1 MTFNELNLS
10 APVLRAV
17 AQAGYESPS
26 PIQAAAIPP
35 VLAGRDLMGCAQT
48 GTGKT
53 AAFAL
58 PMLDR
63 LTASA
68 PRKKGAIRALI
79 LTPTRELAL
88 QIGESF
94 EAYGKYLTLRST
106 VIFGGVGQAPQ
117 VAALKKGVD
126 ILIACPGRLND
137 LVGQGLLDLSN
148 IEIFVLD
155 EADRMLDMGFVHD
168 VKKVIAKLP
177 RQRQNLMFSATMPK
191 EIEQLAA
198 GILHDPA
205 FVKVDPVSS
214 TVDRIQQSLYFVEK
228 GNKKF
233 LLPWL
238 IKNLKPEVVNAL
250 VFSRTKHGADKI
262 AKDLNKQGIPAAAI
276 HGNKSQTARVTA
288 LEDFKAGKTRVLVA
302 TDIAARG
309 IDISELSHVFNY
321 DLPEVPVTYV
331 HRIGRTARAGADGT
345 AVSFCAPEEKE
356 YLAGIEKLN
365 RRQIPVVSGHPWD
378 GVPAPVKAAP
388 PVRGKKPK
396 AEAEKPAKAE
406 KAAKAEKPAA
416 PKKEKAAAKQPSP
429 KNTEPKEGTSMEEN
443 QKRTSGGR
451 SENRRS
457 NNSRTRREGN
467 APQPANRGSNA
478 QPKFDPHF
486 VSAPEATPLRPVKK
500 APAAQPAAKQ
510 TAPAQNGQRQRGG
523 QPARAEQRTDRNDP
537 RTEQRAERN
546 SRNTRP
552 AQNSQSQQDSR
563 NNRNAV
569 QSSRPARPAKS
580 EAPRGRS
587 RNTAP
592 ARDEDPGLML
602 ISRRPP
608 QQKFT
613 NFEEYMTAHGGATA
627 PIEDHTDE
635 T

>member
-10 APVLRAV
+10 APLLRAV
-17 AQAGYESPS
+17 AEAGYESPS
-26 PIQAAAIPP
+26 PIQASAIPP

-63 LTASA
+63 LTAA
-68 PRKKGAIRALI
+68 PAKKKGAVRALI

-94 EAYGKYLTLRST
+94 ELYGKYLNQRST

-137 LVGQGLLDLSN
+137 LVGQGLIDLSH

-177 RQRQNLMFSATMPK
+177 AQRQNLMFSATMPK

-214 TVDRIQQSLYFVEK
+214 TVDRIDQSLYFVEK

-238 IKNLKPEVVNAL
+238 IQNLKPPVQNAL

-276 HGNKSQTARVTA
+276 HGNKSQSARVAA
-288 LEDFKAGKTRVLVA
+288 LEGFKAGNTKVLVA

-321 DLPEVPVTYV
+321 DLPEVPETYV

-345 AVSFCAPEEKE
+345 AVSFCAPEEQE

-365 RRQIPVVSGHPWD
+365 RRKIPVVSGHPWD
-378 GVPAPVKAAP
+378 GVPAPAKKEP

-396 AEAEKPAKAE
+396 AEAEAPAAQPEKPAKAAKPARPKKE
-406 KAAKAEKPAA
+406 KTAAAKAEPMKS
-416 PKKEKAAAKQPSP
+416 Q
-429 KNTEPKEGTSMEEN
+429 PKEEPSMDEN
-443 QKRTSGGR
+443 QKRTPGGR

-457 NNSRTRREGN
+457 NNSRPRREGSN
-467 APQPANRGSNA
+467 AAPNRGSNA

-546 SRNTRP
+546 SRNARP
-552 AQNSQSQQDSR
+552 AQNSQSQQGS
-563 NNRNAV
+563 RNAV

-587 RNTAP
+587 RNAAP

>member
-321 DLPEVPVTYV
+321 DLPEVPETYV

-365 RRQIPVVSGHPWD
+365 RRQIPVISGHPWD

-396 AEAEKPAKAE
+396 AEAEQPAKAE

-416 PKKEKAAAKQPSP
+416 PKKEKAAVKQPSP

-451 SENRRS
+451 NENRRS

-546 SRNTRP
+546 ARNARP
-552 AQNSQSQQDSR
+552 AQNGQSQQSSR

-569 QSSRPARPAKS
+569 QSSRPDRPAKS